1 MMNQEIKAK
10 WVAALRS
17 GEYKQ
22 GIEQL
27 KDCNGNF
34 CCLGLLC
41 DLAEKEGIVESSPQ
55 ETEEYGSGDFG
66 YRMKGSEDSF
76 EFETLP
82 KAVMDWAGLDS
93 DNPIIGDNNRATY
106 CNDVCRMS
114 FNKIADLV
122 EKHF

>member
-22 GIEQL
+22 GFEQL

-34 CCLGLLC
+34 CCLGVLS
-41 DLAEKEGIVESSPQ
+41 DLAEKEGIVESVQ
-55 ETEEYGSGDFG
+55 EEIGPRAFG
-66 YRMKGSEDSF
+66 YRTKGSENSF
-76 EFETLP
+76 KFGTLP